1 MDEAED
7 EDEEAIVVVEAAIV
21 EFWVVAAV
29 ACSDTMKKSFDSKI
43 NEAIQSS
50 LKLWNCGIEE
60 RESDRKWE
68 KRKRKRERDEERISV
83 FINCKNPK
91 LH

>member
-7 EDEEAIVVVEAAIV
+7 EDEEAIVVVKAAIV

-43 NEAIQSS
+43 NEAIQLS
-50 LKLWNCGIEE
+50 L
-60 RESDRKWE
+60 
-68 KRKRKRERDEERISV
+68 
-83 FINCKNPK
+83 
-91 LH
+91 